1 MEVAL
6 PMDSQQFYEELMNN
20 VHTRAELDHDFT
32 ESAFL
37 QEVMERLVDAEEVG
51 TLTPVHFTGS
61 GTRNRRLAVSAYD
74 MDESDDSI
82 ALAVLHFED
91 RTHVA
96 TLTEAEVKR
105 QFTAM
110 RHYIDESLNG
120 SFQVGREEST
130 DEYQLADEL
139 RRKGRSVTRYRLYLL
154 TNKALSARAK
164 DFPSSTVNG
173 IPVEFHVWDIE
184 RFRRVFESVLGREEL
199 TIDLTEWAP
208 TGIPSLKAS
217 AADGATTTY
226 LCVLPARLI
235 ADLYGRYGGRLLQGN
250 VRSYLSNRGKVNRGI
265 RETIMSKPELFLAY
279 NNGITATAT
288 AVEVTNSSITKVS
301 DLQIVNGG
309 QTTASL
315 FYAQRDNKQAIQF
328 DEARIQAKLVVVS
341 PELTQELVPNIS
353 RFANSQNK
361 VNEADFFS
369 NSPFHIRLEEL
380 SRRILTPPRPGVTYQ
395 SKWFYERARGQYV
408 NEKAKL
414 VNSAEEKKFTATFP
428 RTQVIT
434 KTDAAKYA
442 VSWAC
447 QPYLVSAGAQKNF
460 IAFANEVAKKWES
473 SNESFNESYFKDL
486 VAQAILYNSI
496 RAAVSKQ
503 YWYQSGYLANIVT
516 YTIAKI
522 SDAVAK
528 ADRGKFDFDAV
539 WQHQDISEATRNFA
553 LEVAERILKVLV
565 SDDRPVAN
573 VTEWAKREQCWET
586 VQAMSVALPEDF
598 IDELVS
604 SDQVR
609 STKKSA
615 RMQQRL
621 DDGIQVQAT
630 ALAVPCNEWRA
641 IQRFAEQRKLLT
653 PTEAGILELVTRPN
667 PGIPSE
673 RQAARLME
681 LRQRVSTS
689 GYDHEKG

>member
-1 MEVAL
+1 
-6 PMDSQQFYEELMNN
+6 MDSQQFYEELMND
-20 VHTRAELDHDFT
+20 VHTRAELDTDFT

-37 QEVMERLVDAEEVG
+37 QEVTERLVEAEEVAA
-51 TLTPVHFTGS
+51 LIPVHFRGS
-61 GTRNRRLAVSAYD
+61 GARNRRLAVSAYD
-74 MDESDDSI
+74 MDDSDDSI

-91 RTHVA
+91 RTQIA
-96 TLTEAEVKR
+96 TLTEAEAKR
-105 QFTAM
+105 QFTAVQ
-110 RHYIDESLNG
+110 HYVEESLNG

-130 DEYQLADEL
+130 DEYHLADEL
-139 RRKGRSVTRYRLYLL
+139 RLKGRSVTRYRIYLL
-154 TNKALSARAK
+154 TNKALSARAN

-173 IPVEFHVWDIE
+173 IFVEFHVWDIE
-184 RFRRVFESVLGREEL
+184 RFRRVFESALGREEL

-208 TGIPSLKAS
+208 TGIPALKAS

-265 RETIMSKPELFLAY
+265 RETVMAKPELFLAY

-288 AVEVTNSSITKVS
+288 AVEVTSSSITKVT

-315 FYAQRDNKQAIQF
+315 FYAQRDNKRAAQF
-328 DEARIQAKLVVVS
+328 DEAHIQAKLVVVS
-341 PELTQELVPNIS
+341 PELTQELVPDIS

-369 NSPFHIRLEEL
+369 NSPFYVRLEEL

-414 VNSAEEKKFTATFP
+414 VNSVEEKKFTATYP
-428 RTQVIT
+428 RTQVMT

-447 QPYLVSAGAQKNF
+447 EPHLVSAGAQKNF
-460 IAFANEVAKKWES
+460 VAFANEVAKKWES

-496 RAAVSKQ
+496 RAAVSKE

-522 SDAVAK
+522 SDAVAN
-528 ADRGKFDFDAV
+528 ANRGKFDFDAV
-539 WQHQDISEATRNFA
+539 WQRQDISEATRSFA
-553 LEVAERILKVLV
+553 LEIAERILKILV
-565 SDDRPVAN
+565 SDNRPVAN
-573 VTEWAKREQCWET
+573 VTEWAKREQCWHT
-586 VQAMSVALPEDF
+586 VQAMSVTLPGDF
-598 IDELVS
+598 IDELISV
-604 SDQVR
+604 DRVR

-615 RMQQRL
+615 RIQQRV
-621 DDGIQVQAT
+621 DDGIQVQTA
-630 ALAVPCNEWRA
+630 ALAVPRNEWLA

-653 PTEAGILELVTRPN
+653 PTEADILELITRSS

-681 LRQRVSTS
+681 LRQRVSAS

>member
-1 MEVAL
+1 
-6 PMDSQQFYEELMNN
+6 MDSQQFYEQLMND
-20 VHTRAELDHDFT
+20 VHTRAELDNDFT

-37 QEVMERLVDAEEVG
+37 QEVTERLVEAEEVDA
-51 TLTPVHFTGS
+51 LIPVHFRGS
-61 GTRNRRLAVSAYD
+61 GARNRRLAVSAYD

-82 ALAVLHFED
+82 ALAILHFED
-91 RTHVA
+91 RTQIA
-96 TLTEAEVKR
+96 TLTEAEAKR
-105 QFTAM
+105 QFTAV
-110 RHYIDESLNG
+110 RHYIEESLSG

-130 DEYQLADEL
+130 DEYHLADEL
-139 RRKGRSVTRYRLYLL
+139 RRKGRSVTRYRIYLL
-154 TNKALSARAK
+154 TNKTLSARAK

-173 IPVEFHVWDIE
+173 IFVEFHVWDIE
-184 RFRRVFESVLGREEL
+184 RFRRVFESALGREEL

-208 TGIPSLKAS
+208 TGIPALKAS

-265 RETIMSKPELFLAY
+265 RDTIMAKPELFLAY

-288 AVEVTNSSITKVS
+288 AVEVTSSLITKVT

-315 FYAQRDNKQAIQF
+315 FYAQRDNKHAAQF
-328 DEARIQAKLVVVS
+328 DEAHIQAKLVVVS
-341 PELTQELVPNIS
+341 PELTQELVPDIS

-369 NSPFHIRLEEL
+369 NSPFHVRLEEL

-395 SKWFYERARGQYV
+395 SKWFYERTRGQYV

-414 VNSAEEKKFTATFP
+414 VNSVEEKKFTATYP
-428 RTQVIT
+428 CAQVMT

-447 QPYLVSAGAQKNF
+447 QPHLVSAGAQKNF
-460 IAFANEVAKKWES
+460 VAFANDVAKKWES

-496 RAAVSKQ
+496 RAAVSKE

-522 SDAVAK
+522 SDAVAN
-528 ADRGKFDFDAV
+528 ANRGKFDFDVV
-539 WQHQDISEATRNFA
+539 WQHQDISEATRSFA
-553 LEVAERILKVLV
+553 LEIAERILKILV
-565 SDDRPVAN
+565 SVDRPVAN
-573 VTEWAKREQCWET
+573 VTEWAKREQCWEN
-586 VQAMSVALPEDF
+586 VKAMSVTLPEDF

-604 SDQVR
+604 GDKVR

-615 RMQQRL
+615 RIQQRV
-621 DDGIQVQAT
+621 DDGIQVQTA
-630 ALAVPCNEWRA
+630 ALAVPRNEWLA
-641 IQRFAEQRKLLT
+641 IRRFAEQRKLLT
-653 PTEAGILELVTRPN
+653 PTEAGILELITRPS

-673 RQAARLME
+673 RQATRLME
-681 LRQRVSTS
+681 LRQRVSVG
-689 GYDHEKG
+689 GYDHEK

>member
-1 MEVAL
+1 
-6 PMDSQQFYEELMNN
+6 MD
-20 VHTRAELDHDFT
+20 D
-32 ESAFL
+32 
-37 QEVMERLVDAEEVG
+37 
-51 TLTPVHFTGS
+51 
-61 GTRNRRLAVSAYD
+61 
-74 MDESDDSI
+74 SDDSI

-91 RTHVA
+91 GSHVA
-96 TLTEAEVKR
+96 TLIETEARR
-105 QFTAM
+105 QFAAVQ
-110 RHYIDESLNG
+110 HYIEESLNG
-120 SFQVGREEST
+120 SFQVGREESNE
-130 DEYQLADEL
+130 EYQLAEQL
-139 RRKGRSVTRYRLYLL
+139 RRRGRSVTRYRIYLL
-154 TNKALSARAK
+154 TNKALSMRAK
-164 DFPSSTVNG
+164 DFPSSIVDG

-184 RFRRVFESVLGREEL
+184 RFRHVSESALGREEL
-199 TIDLTEWAP
+199 IIDLTEWVP
-208 TGIPSLKAS
+208 TGIPALKAS
-217 AADGATTTY
+217 AADGDTTTY

-265 RETIMSKPELFLAY
+265 RETVMSKPELFLAY

-288 AVEVTNSSITKVS
+288 AVEVTSSSITKVT

-315 FYAQRDNKQAIQF
+315 FYAQRESKRAAQF
-328 DEARIQAKLVVVS
+328 DEAHIQAKLVVVS
-341 PELTQELVPNIS
+341 PELAQELVPNIS

-361 VNEADFFS
+361 VSEADFFS
-369 NSPFHIRLEEL
+369 NSPFHVRLEEL

-395 SKWFYERARGQYV
+395 SKWFYERARGQYA

-414 VNSAEEKKFTATFP
+414 GNSAEEKKFAATFP

-442 VSWAC
+442 VSWARK
-447 QPYLVSAGAQKNF
+447 PHLVSAGAQKNF
-460 IAFANEVAKKWES
+460 VAFADEVAKKWES
-473 SNESFNESYFKDL
+473 SSESFNESYFKDL

-503 YWYQSGYLANIVT
+503 SWYQSGYLANIVT

-528 ADRGKFDFDAV
+528 AGRGKFDFDTV
-539 WQHQDISEATRNFA
+539 WQRQEISEATRNFA
-553 LEVAERILKVLV
+553 LAIAERVLQV
-565 SDDRPVAN
+565 LTSDNRPVAN

-586 VQAMSVALPEDF
+586 VQAMPVALPEDL

-604 SDQVR
+604 GDYVR
-609 STKKSA
+609 STKKAA
-615 RMQQRL
+615 RMQQRV
-621 DDGIQVQAT
+621 DDGIQVQAA
-630 ALAVPCNEWRA
+630 ALAIPRNEWLA
-641 IQRFAEQRKLLT
+641 IQRFAQQRRLLT
-653 PTEAGILELVTRPN
+653 PTEAGILELVTRLN

-681 LRQRVSTS
+681 LRQRVSAS

>member
-1 MEVAL
+1 
-6 PMDSQQFYEELMNN
+6 MDSQQFYEELMNS
-20 VHTRAELDHDFT
+20 VRTRAELESDFT
-32 ESAFL
+32 ESAFM
-37 QEVMERLVDAEEVG
+37 QEVTERLVDAEEVG

-61 GTRNRRLAVSAYD
+61 GTRNRRLAVSGYD
-74 MDESDDSI
+74 MDDSDDSI

-91 RTHVA
+91 GSQVA
-96 TLTEAEVKR
+96 RLIETEARR
-105 QFTAM
+105 QFAAVQ
-110 RHYIDESLNG
+110 HYIEESLNG

-130 DEYQLADEL
+130 EEYQLADQL
-139 RRKGRSVTRYRLYLL
+139 RRRGRSVTRYRIYLL
-154 TNKALSARAK
+154 TNKALSTRAK
-164 DFPSSTVNG
+164 EFPSGRVDG

-184 RFRRVFESVLGREEL
+184 RFRHVFESALGREEL

-208 TGIPSLKAS
+208 NGIPALKAP
-217 AADGATTTY
+217 AADGDTTTY

-250 VRSYLSNRGKVNRGI
+250 VRSYLSNRVKVNRGI
-265 RETIMSKPELFLAY
+265 RETVMSKPELFLAY

-288 AVEVTNSSITKVS
+288 AVEVTSSSITKVK

-315 FYAQRDNKQAIQF
+315 FYAQRDSKRAAQF
-328 DEARIQAKLVVVS
+328 DEAHIQAKLVVVS
-341 PELTQELVPNIS
+341 PELAQELVPNIS

-369 NSPFHIRLEEL
+369 NSPFHVRLEEL
-380 SRRILTPPRPGVTYQ
+380 SRRILTPPRAGVTYQ
-395 SKWFYERARGQYV
+395 SKWFYERARGQYA

-414 VNSAEEKKFTATFP
+414 GNSAEEKKFAATFP

-442 VSWAC
+442 VSWDRK
-447 QPYLVSAGAQKNF
+447 PHLVSAGAQKNF
-460 IAFANEVAKKWES
+460 VAFADEVAKKWES
-473 SNESFNESYFKDL
+473 SSESFNESYFKDL

-503 YWYQSGYLANIVT
+503 SWYQSGYLANIVA

-528 ADRGKFDFDAV
+528 AGRGKFDFDAV
-539 WQHQDISEATRNFA
+539 WQRQDISEATRNFA
-553 LEVAERILKVLV
+553 LKVAERVLQV
-565 SDDRPVAN
+565 LIFENRPVAN

-586 VQAMSVALPEDF
+586 VQVMPVTLPEDF
-598 IDELVS
+598 IGELVFG
-604 SDQVR
+604 DYVR
-609 STKKSA
+609 SAKKTA
-615 RMQQRL
+615 RMQQRV
-621 DDGIQVQAT
+621 DDGIQVQA
-630 ALAVPCNEWRA
+630 AVLAVPRDEWLE
-641 IQRFAEQRKLLT
+641 IQRFAQEHRLLT
-653 PTEAGILELVTRPN
+653 PTDAGILALVTRPN
-667 PGIPSE
+667 PGLPSE

-681 LRQRVSTS
+681 LRQRVSAS